1 MRLSV
6 LDQSTASRGRSQ
18 DTAIRETLELARH
31 CDALGY
37 HRYWL
42 SEHHNSGS
50 IVGSA
55 PEVLMSAIAATTPRI
70 RVGSAG
76 IMLPHYSALKVAEQF
91 HVLEAIAPGRIDLGI
106 GRAPGSDQM
115 TAYAL
120 NPNPQNVL
128 DQFPR
133 QVQEL
138 RHWVSG
144 IPLPERHPFSRV
156 VAQPTGPSSPE
167 LWILGSSD
175 YGAGLAAHFGLP
187 YAFAYFFSEGTGVEQ
202 ALELYR
208 KNYRPSETN
217 PKPIATICVWVLAA
231 DSEEEAL
238 HQFKTRERAIVDRR
252 QGIRLPLMPPEEAE
266 RSYTAVEMVTAEKL
280 RRKAI
285 VGSAEQVAARLKE
298 LAKSLE
304 LDELVVVTWT
314 YDPAPRH
321 RSYELLA
328 KEFELGKTATHST

>member
-1 MRLSV
+1 MKLSV
-6 LDQSTASRGRSQ
+6 LDQSTASVGRSQ
-18 DTAIRETLELARH
+18 DVAIRETLDLARH

-50 IVGSA
+50 IVGTA
-55 PEVLMSAIAATTPRI
+55 PEVLMAAIAATTRRI

-76 IMLPHYSALKVAEQF
+76 VMLPHYSALKVAEQF
-91 HVLEAIAPGRIDLGI
+91 RVLEAIAPGRIDLGI

-115 TAYAL
+115 TAFAL

-138 RHWVSG
+138 QHWVSG
-144 IPLPERHPFSRV
+144 TPLPEGHPFRTV
-156 VAQPTGPSSPE
+156 VAQPTGPSSPDS
-167 LWILGSSD
+167 WILGSSD
-175 YGAGLAAHFGLP
+175 DGAQLAAYFGLP

-202 ALELYR
+202 ALDLYR
-208 KNYRPSETN
+208 KNYRPNEIN
-217 PKPIATICVWVLAA
+217 PRPIATICVWALAA
-231 DSEEEAL
+231 DTEDEAL

-252 QGIRLPLMPPEEAE
+252 QGVRLPLMPPEQAE
-266 RSYTAVEMVTAEKL
+266 RPYFPGEIATAEKL

-285 VGSAEQVAARLKE
+285 VGSAEQVATRLKQ
-298 LAKSLE
+298 LAGH
-304 LDELVVVTWT
+304 LDLDALVVATWT

-328 KEFELGKTATHST
+328 KAFAL